1 MILPRINP
9 VMPDIQKVPAVNPI
23 TALCI
28 FSTLAIMALAAFVL
42 ARFAAGKYSG
52 NKKKTILAFVGIGVG
67 AAVLLL
73 CFFGLTAATVKGIIF
88 TLILVLSSYSDIRTR
103 ECDDYLSVITVV
115 AAFIG
120 TELSAL
126 SGMLVTGLIVM
137 GIMLGAAVFCKSG
150 IGGADIKLS
159 AACTFLLGFERG
171 ITGLCIGLLAAI
183 IVNLIKCKGKSKSKS
198 FPLIP
203 YLAAGFLAAYF
214 M

>member
-9 VMPDIQKVPAVNPI
+9 VVPDIKEVPANHLLSVLNLSIVLVI
-23 TALCI
+23 T
-28 FSTLAIMALAAFVL
+28 ALAAFVL

-73 CFFGLTAATVKGIIF
+73 CFFGLTAVTVKGIIF
-88 TLILVLSSYSDIRTR
+88 TLILILSSYSDIRTR
-103 ECDDYLSVITVV
+103 ECDDCLSVMTLV

-126 SGMLVTGLIVM
+126 PGMFVTGLIVM

-183 IVNLIKCKGKSKSKS
+183 IVNLVRHKGKSKS